1 MLKDIKISIT
11 KLQNKSGSS
20 SSSSFRA
27 NITSEL
33 SLLFNPNRYHTVTFK
48 VKNNVVEI
56 IPTAKVSSS
65 TLTRAYCYNKFSYS
79 AQFTI
84 PKEIIKLINP
94 IDELNQINMLFDEEN
109 NKLIIKKHDHCA
121 LCYNECEEDS
131 IEVNGNLV
139 CGKCVHEI
147 RKGA

>member
-20 SSSSFRA
+20 SFRA

-33 SLLFNPNRYHTVTFK
+33 SLLFNPKRYHTVTFK

-56 IPTAKVSSS
+56 IPTAKVSSN
-65 TLTRAYCYNKFSYS
+65 TLTRAYCYSKFSYS

-94 IDELNQINMLFDEEN
+94 IDELNQINMLFDEDN
-109 NKLIIKKHDHCA
+109 NKLIIEKHDQVCA
-121 LCYNECEEDS
+121 LCYNKCEEDS
-131 IEVNGNLV
+131 IEVNGNLI
-139 CGKCVHEI
+139 CSKCVDEK

>member
-20 SSSSFRA
+20 SLRA

-33 SLLFNPNRYHTVTFK
+33 SLLFNPKRYHTVTFK

-56 IPTAKVSSS
+56 IPTAKVSSN
-65 TLTRAYCYNKFSYS
+65 TLTRAYCYSKFSYS

-94 IDELNQINMLFDEEN
+94 IDELNQINMLFDLDN
-109 NKLIIKKHDHCA
+109 NKLIIKKHDQVCA
-121 LCYNECEEDS
+121 LCYNKCEEDA
-131 IEVNGNLV
+131 IEVNGNLI
-139 CGKCVHEI
+139 CSKCVCEI

>member
-1 MLKDIKISIT
+1 MLKNIKISIT

-20 SSSSFRA
+20 SLRA
-27 NITSEL
+27 NITAEL
-33 SLLFNPNRYHTVTFK
+33 SLLFNPKRYHTVTFK

-56 IPTAKVSSS
+56 IPTAKVSSN
-65 TLTRAYCYNKFSYS
+65 TLTRAYCYSKFSYS

-94 IDELNQINMLFDEEN
+94 IDELNQINMLFDEDN
-109 NKLIIKKHDHCA
+109 NKLIIKKYDQVCA
-121 LCYNECEEDS
+121 LCYNKCEEDA
-131 IEVNGNLV
+131 IEVNGNLI
-139 CGKCVHEI
+139 CSKCVCEI

>member
-1 MLKDIKISIT
+1 MLKNIKISIT
-11 KLQNKSGSS
+11 KLQNKSG
-20 SSSSFRA
+20 SSSFRA

-33 SLLFNPNRYHTVTFK
+33 SLLFNPKRYHTVTFK

-56 IPTAKVSSS
+56 IPTAKVSSN
-65 TLTRAYCYNKFSYS
+65 TLTRAYCYSKFSYS

-94 IDELNQINMLFDEEN
+94 IDELNQINMLFDLDN
-109 NKLIIKKHDHCA
+109 NKLMIKKHDLCA
-121 LCYNECEEDS
+121 LCYNKCEEDS

>member
-20 SSSSFRA
+20 SLRA
-27 NITSEL
+27 NITAEL
-33 SLLFNPNRYHTVTFK
+33 SLLFNPKRYHTVTFK
-48 VKNNVVEI
+48 VNNNVVEI
-56 IPTAKVSSS
+56 IPTAKVSSK
-65 TLTRAYCYNKFSYS
+65 TLTRAYCYSKFSYS

-94 IDELNQINMLFDEEN
+94 IDELNQINMLFDLDN
-109 NKLIIKKHDHCA
+109 NKLIIKKHDQVCA
-121 LCYNECEEDS
+121 LCYNKYDEDG

-139 CGKCVHEI
+139 CGKCVDEI

>member
-1 MLKDIKISIT
+1 MLKNIKISIT

-20 SSSSFRA
+20 SLRA

-33 SLLFNPNRYHTVTFK
+33 SLLFNPKRYHTVTFK

-56 IPTAKVSSS
+56 IPTAKVSSN
-65 TLTRAYCYNKFSYS
+65 TLTRAYCYSKFSYS

-94 IDELNQINMLFDEEN
+94 IDELNQINMLFDLDN
-109 NKLIIKKHDHCA
+109 NKLIIKKHDQVCA
-121 LCYNECEEDS
+121 LCYNKCEEDA
-131 IEVNGNLV
+131 IEVNGNLI
-139 CGKCVHEI
+139 CSKCVDEI

>member
-1 MLKDIKISIT
+1 MLKNIKISIT

-20 SSSSFRA
+20 SLRA

-33 SLLFNPNRYHTVTFK
+33 SLLFNPKRCHTVTFK

-56 IPTAKVSSS
+56 IPTAKVSSN
-65 TLTRAYCYNKFSYS
+65 TLTRAYCYSKFSYS

-94 IDELNQINMLFDEEN
+94 IDELNQINMLFDEDN
-109 NKLIIKKHDHCA
+109 NKLIIKKNDHCA
-121 LCYNECEEDS
+121 LCYNKCEEDS
-131 IEVNGNLV
+131 IEVNGNLI
-139 CGKCVHEI
+139 CSKCVDEI

>member
-1 MLKDIKISIT
+1 MLKNIKISIT

-20 SSSSFRA
+20 SLRA
-27 NITSEL
+27 NITAEL

-48 VKNNVVEI
+48 EKNNVVEI
-56 IPTAKVSSS
+56 IPTAKVSSN
-65 TLTRAYCYNKFSYS
+65 TLTRAYCYSKFSYS

-94 IDELNQINMLFDEEN
+94 IDELNQINMLFDEDN

-131 IEVNGNLV
+131 IEVNGNLI
-139 CGKCVHEI
+139 CSKCVDEI

>member
-20 SSSSFRA
+20 SFRA

-33 SLLFNPNRYHTVTFK
+33 SLLFNPKRYHTVTFK

-56 IPTAKVSSS
+56 IPTAKVSSN
-65 TLTRAYCYNKFSYS
+65 TLTRAYCYSKFSYS

-94 IDELNQINMLFDEEN
+94 IDELNQINMLFDEDN
-109 NKLIIKKHDHCA
+109 NKLIIKKYDQVCA
-121 LCYNECEEDS
+121 LCYNKCEEDA
-131 IEVNGNLV
+131 IEVNGNLI
-139 CGKCVHEI
+139 CSKCVDEI

>member
-1 MLKDIKISIT
+1 MLKNIKISIT

-20 SSSSFRA
+20 SFRA
-27 NITSEL
+27 NITAEL
-33 SLLFNPNRYHTVTFK
+33 SLLFNPKRYHTVTFK

-56 IPTAKVSSS
+56 IPTAKVSSN
-65 TLTRAYCYNKFSYS
+65 TLTRAYCYSKFSYS

-94 IDELNQINMLFDEEN
+94 IDELNQINMLFDEDN
-109 NKLIIKKHDHCA
+109 NKLIIKKHDQVCA
-121 LCYNECEEDS
+121 LCYNKCEEDS
-131 IEVNGNLV
+131 IEVNGNLI
-139 CGKCVHEI
+139 CSKCVCEI

>member
-20 SSSSFRA
+20 SLRA
-27 NITSEL
+27 NITAEL
-33 SLLFNPNRYHTVTFK
+33 SLLFNPKRYHTVTFK

-56 IPTAKVSSS
+56 IPTAKVSSN
-65 TLTRAYCYNKFSYS
+65 TLTRAYCYSKFSYS

-94 IDELNQINMLFDEEN
+94 IDELNQINMLFDEDN
-109 NKLIIKKHDHCA
+109 NKLIIKKYDQVCA
-121 LCYNECEEDS
+121 LCYNKCEEDS
-131 IEVNGNLV
+131 IEVNGNLI
-139 CGKCVHEI
+139 CSKCVCEI

>member
-20 SSSSFRA
+20 SFRA

-33 SLLFNPNRYHTVTFK
+33 SLLFNPKRYHTVTFK

-56 IPTAKVSSS
+56 IPTAKVSSN
-65 TLTRAYCYNKFSYS
+65 TLTRAYCYSKFSYS

-94 IDELNQINMLFDEEN
+94 IDELNQINMLFDEDN
-109 NKLIIKKHDHCA
+109 NKLIIKKHDQVCA
-121 LCYNECEEDS
+121 LCYNKCEEDA
-131 IEVNGNLV
+131 IEVNGNLI
-139 CGKCVHEI
+139 CSKCVCEI

>member
-20 SSSSFRA
+20 SFRA
-27 NITSEL
+27 NITAEL
-33 SLLFNPNRYHTVTFK
+33 SLLFNPKRYHTVTFK

-56 IPTAKVSSS
+56 IPTAKVSSN
-65 TLTRAYCYNKFSYS
+65 TLTRAYCYSKFSYS

-94 IDELNQINMLFDEEN
+94 IDELNQINMLFDLDN
-109 NKLIIKKHDHCA
+109 NKLIIKKHDQVCA
-121 LCYNECEEDS
+121 LCYNKCEEDA
-131 IEVNGNLV
+131 IEVNGNLI
-139 CGKCVHEI
+139 CSKCVCEI

>member
-20 SSSSFRA
+20 SFRA
-27 NITSEL
+27 NITAEL
-33 SLLFNPNRYHTVTFK
+33 SLLFNPKRYHTVTFK

-56 IPTAKVSSS
+56 IPTAKVSSN
-65 TLTRAYCYNKFSYS
+65 TLTRAYCYSKFSYS

-94 IDELNQINMLFDEEN
+94 IDELNQINMLFDEDN
-109 NKLIIKKHDHCA
+109 NKLIIKKHDQVCA
-121 LCYNECEEDS
+121 LCYNKYDEDG

>member
-1 MLKDIKISIT
+1 MLKNIKISIT
-11 KLQNKSGSS
+11 KLQNKSG
-20 SSSSFRA
+20 SSSFRA

-33 SLLFNPNRYHTVTFK
+33 SLLFNPNRYRTVTFK

-56 IPTAKVSSS
+56 IPTSKNDVSSN
-65 TLTRAYCYNKFSYS
+65 TLTRTYCYSKLSYS

-94 IDELNQINMLFDEEN
+94 IDELNQINMLFDEDN
-109 NKLIIKKHDHCA
+109 NKLIIKKNDHCA
-121 LCYNECEEDS
+121 LCYNKCEENS
-131 IEVNGNLV
+131 IEVNGNLI
-139 CGKCVHEI
+139 CSRCVDEI

>member
-1 MLKDIKISIT
+1 MLKNIKISIT

-20 SSSSFRA
+20 SFRA

-33 SLLFNPNRYHTVTFK
+33 SVLFNPNRYHTVTFN
-48 VKNNVVEI
+48 VKNNIVEI
-56 IPTAKVSSS
+56 IPTAKNDDSSN
-65 TLTRAYCYNKFSYS
+65 TLTRTYCYSKFSYS

-94 IDELNQINMLFDEEN
+94 IDEFNQINMLFDEDN
-109 NKLIIKKHDHCA
+109 DKLIIKKHDQVCA
-121 LCYNECEEDS
+121 LCYNKCDEDS

-139 CGKCVHEI
+139 CSKCTHEI

>member
-1 MLKDIKISIT
+1 MLKNIKISIT

-20 SSSSFRA
+20 SLRA

-33 SLLFNPNRYHTVTFK
+33 SLLFNPKRYHTVTFK

-56 IPTAKVSSS
+56 IPTAKVSSN
-65 TLTRAYCYNKFSYS
+65 TLTRAYCYSKFSYS

-94 IDELNQINMLFDEEN
+94 IDEFQINMLFDEDN
-109 NKLIIKKHDHCA
+109 NKLIIKKHDQVCA
-121 LCYNECEEDS
+121 LCYNKCEEDA

-139 CGKCVHEI
+139 CSKCVCEI

>member
-20 SSSSFRA
+20 SFRA
-27 NITSEL
+27 NITAEL
-33 SLLFNPNRYHTVTFK
+33 SLLFNPKRYHTVTFK
-48 VKNNVVEI
+48 VNNNVVEI
-56 IPTAKVSSS
+56 IPTAKVSSN
-65 TLTRAYCYNKFSYS
+65 TLTRAYCYSKFSYS

-94 IDELNQINMLFDEEN
+94 KDEFHQINMLFDEDN
-109 NKLIIKKHDHCA
+109 NKLIIKKHDQVCA
-121 LCYNECEEDS
+121 LCYNKCEEDS
-131 IEVNGNLV
+131 IEVNGNLI
-139 CGKCVHEI
+139 CSKCVCEI

>member
-1 MLKDIKISIT
+1 MLKNIKISIT
-11 KLQNKSGSS
+11 KLQNKSG
-20 SSSSFRA
+20 SSSFRA

-33 SLLFNPNRYHTVTFK
+33 SLLFNPNRYHIVTFK

-94 IDELNQINMLFDEEN
+94 IDELNQINMLFDEDN
-109 NKLIIKKHDHCA
+109 NKLIIKNDHCA
-121 LCYNECEEDS
+121 LCYNKCEEDS
-131 IEVNGNLV
+131 IEVNGNLI
-139 CGKCVHEI
+139 CSKCVCEI

>member
-20 SSSSFRA
+20 SLRA

-56 IPTAKVSSS
+56 IPISKNDVSSN
-65 TLTRAYCYNKFSYS
+65 TLTRAYCYSKFSYS

-94 IDELNQINMLFDEEN
+94 IDELNQINMLFDLDN
-109 NKLIIKKHDHCA
+109 NKLIIKKNDQVCA
-121 LCYNECEEDS
+121 LCYNKCEENS
-131 IEVNGNLV
+131 IEVNGNLI
-139 CGKCVHEI
+139 CSKCVDEI

>member
-20 SSSSFRA
+20 SLRA
-27 NITSEL
+27 NITAEL
-33 SLLFNPNRYHTVTFK
+33 SLLFNPKRYHTVTFK
-48 VKNNVVEI
+48 VNNNVVEI
-56 IPTAKVSSS
+56 IPTAKVSSN
-65 TLTRAYCYNKFSYS
+65 TLTRAYCYSKFSYS

-94 IDELNQINMLFDEEN
+94 IDELNQINMLFDLDN
-109 NKLIIKKHDHCA
+109 NKLIIKKHDQVCA
-121 LCYNECEEDS
+121 LCYNKCEEDA

-139 CGKCVHEI
+139 CGKCVQEI

>member
-1 MLKDIKISIT
+1 MLKNIKISIT

-20 SSSSFRA
+20 SLRA

-33 SLLFNPNRYHTVTFK
+33 SLLFNPKRYHTVTFK

-56 IPTAKVSSS
+56 IPTAKVSSN
-65 TLTRAYCYNKFSYS
+65 TLTRAYCYSKFSYS

-94 IDELNQINMLFDEEN
+94 IDELNQINMLFDEDN
-109 NKLIIKKHDHCA
+109 NKLIIKKHDQVCA
-121 LCYNECEEDS
+121 LCYNKCEEDA

-139 CGKCVHEI
+139 CSKCVCEI

>member
-20 SSSSFRA
+20 SLRA

-33 SLLFNPNRYHTVTFK
+33 SLLFNPKRYHTVTFK

-56 IPTAKVSSS
+56 IPTAKVSSN
-65 TLTRAYCYNKFSYS
+65 TLTRAYCYSKFSYS

-94 IDELNQINMLFDEEN
+94 IDELNQINMLFDLDN
-109 NKLIIKKHDHCA
+109 NKLIIKKHDQVCA
-121 LCYNECEEDS
+121 LCYNKCEEDA
-131 IEVNGNLV
+131 IEVNGNLI
-139 CGKCVHEI
+139 CSRCVDEI

>member
-1 MLKDIKISIT
+1 MLKNIKISIT

-20 SSSSFRA
+20 SLRA

-33 SLLFNPNRYHTVTFK
+33 SLLFNPKRYHTVTFK

-56 IPTAKVSSS
+56 IPTAKVSSN
-65 TLTRAYCYNKFSYS
+65 TLTRAYCYSKFSYS

-94 IDELNQINMLFDEEN
+94 IDEFQINMLFDEDN
-109 NKLIIKKHDHCA
+109 NKLIIKKNDHCA
-121 LCYNECEEDS
+121 LCYNKCEEDS
-131 IEVNGNLV
+131 IEVNGNLI
-139 CGKCVHEI
+139 CSKCVDEI

>member
-20 SSSSFRA
+20 SLRA
-27 NITSEL
+27 NITAEL
-33 SLLFNPNRYHTVTFK
+33 SLLFNPKRYHTVTFK

-56 IPTAKVSSS
+56 IPTAKVSSN

-94 IDELNQINMLFDEEN
+94 IDELNQINMLFDLDN
-109 NKLIIKKHDHCA
+109 NKLIIKKHDQVCA
-121 LCYNECEEDS
+121 LCYNKCEEDA
-131 IEVNGNLV
+131 IEVNGNLI
-139 CGKCVHEI
+139 CSKCVCEI

>member
-20 SSSSFRA
+20 SLRA

-33 SLLFNPNRYHTVTFK
+33 SLLFNPKRYHTVTFK

-56 IPTAKVSSS
+56 IPTAKVSSK
-65 TLTRAYCYNKFSYS
+65 TLTRAYCYSKFSYS

-94 IDELNQINMLFDEEN
+94 IDEFHQINMLFDEDN
-109 NKLIIKKHDHCA
+109 NKLIIKKHDQVCA
-121 LCYNECEEDS
+121 LCYNKCEEDS
-131 IEVNGNLV
+131 IEVNGNLI
-139 CGKCVHEI
+139 CSKCVCKI

>member
-1 MLKDIKISIT
+1 MLKNIKISIT
-11 KLQNKSGSS
+11 KLQNKSG
-20 SSSSFRA
+20 SSSFRA

-33 SLLFNPNRYHTVTFK
+33 SLLFNPKRYHTVTFK

-56 IPTAKVSSS
+56 IPTAKVSSN
-65 TLTRAYCYNKFSYS
+65 TLTRAYCYSKFSYS

-94 IDELNQINMLFDEEN
+94 IDELQINMLFDEDN
-109 NKLIIKKHDHCA
+109 NKLIIKKNDHCA
-121 LCYNECEEDS
+121 LCYNKCEEDS
-131 IEVNGNLV
+131 IEVNGNLI
-139 CGKCVHEI
+139 CSKCVDEI

>member
-1 MLKDIKISIT
+1 MLKNIKISIT

-20 SSSSFRA
+20 SLRA

-33 SLLFNPNRYHTVTFK
+33 SLLFNPKRYHTVTFK

-56 IPTAKVSSS
+56 IPTAKVSSN
-65 TLTRAYCYNKFSYS
+65 TLTRAYCYSKFSYS

-94 IDELNQINMLFDEEN
+94 IDEFHQINMLFDEDN
-109 NKLIIKKHDHCA
+109 NKLIIKKNDQVCA
-121 LCYNECEEDS
+121 LCYNKYDEDG

>member
-20 SSSSFRA
+20 SLRA

-33 SLLFNPNRYHTVTFK
+33 SLLFNPKRYHTVTFK

-56 IPTAKVSSS
+56 IPTAKVSSN
-65 TLTRAYCYNKFSYS
+65 TLTRAYCYSKFSYS

-94 IDELNQINMLFDEEN
+94 IDELNQINMLFDEDN
-109 NKLIIKKHDHCA
+109 NKLIIKKHDQVCA
-121 LCYNECEEDS
+121 LCYNKCEEDA
-131 IEVNGNLV
+131 IEVNGNLI
-139 CGKCVHEI
+139 CSKCVCEI

>member
-1 MLKDIKISIT
+1 MLKNIKISIT

-20 SSSSFRA
+20 SLRA

-33 SLLFNPNRYHTVTFK
+33 SLLFNPKKYHKVTFK

-94 IDELNQINMLFDEEN
+94 IDELNQINMLFDLDN
-109 NKLIIKKHDHCA
+109 NKLIIKKHDQVCA
-121 LCYNECEEDS
+121 LCYNKCEEDT
-131 IEVNGNLV
+131 IKVNGNLI
-139 CGKCVHEI
+139 CSKCVCEI

>member
-20 SSSSFRA
+20 SLRA

-33 SLLFNPNRYHTVTFK
+33 SLLFNPKRYHTVTFK

-56 IPTAKVSSS
+56 IPTAKVSSN
-65 TLTRAYCYNKFSYS
+65 TLTRAYCYSKFSYS

-94 IDELNQINMLFDEEN
+94 IDE
-109 NKLIIKKHDHCA
+109 
-121 LCYNECEEDS
+121 
-131 IEVNGNLV
+131 
-139 CGKCVHEI
+139 
-147 RKGA
+147 

>member
-1 MLKDIKISIT
+1 MLKNIKISIT
-11 KLQNKSGSS
+11 KLQNKSG
-20 SSSSFRA
+20 SSSFRA

-33 SLLFNPNRYHTVTFK
+33 SLLFNPKRYHTVTFK

-56 IPTAKVSSS
+56 IPTAKVSSN
-65 TLTRAYCYNKFSYS
+65 TLTRAYCYSKFSYS

-94 IDELNQINMLFDEEN
+94 IDELNQINMLFDEDN
-109 NKLIIKKHDHCA
+109 NKLIIKKHDQVCA
-121 LCYNECEEDS
+121 LCYNKCEEDS
-131 IEVNGNLV
+131 IEVNGNLI
-139 CGKCVHEI
+139 CSKCVCEI

>member
-1 MLKDIKISIT
+1 MLKNIKISIT

-20 SSSSFRA
+20 SLRA
-27 NITSEL
+27 NITAEL
-33 SLLFNPNRYHTVTFK
+33 SLLFNPKRYHTVTFK

-56 IPTAKVSSS
+56 IPTAKVSSN
-65 TLTRAYCYNKFSYS
+65 TLTRAYCYSKFSYS

-94 IDELNQINMLFDEEN
+94 IDELNQINMLFDLDN
-109 NKLIIKKHDHCA
+109 NKLIIKKHDQVCA
-121 LCYNECEEDS
+121 LCYNKCEEDA
-131 IEVNGNLV
+131 IEVNGNLI
-139 CGKCVHEI
+139 CSKCVCEI

>member
-20 SSSSFRA
+20 SFRA
-27 NITSEL
+27 NITAEL
-33 SLLFNPNRYHTVTFK
+33 SLLFNPKRYHTVTFK
-48 VKNNVVEI
+48 VNNNVVEI
-56 IPTAKVSSS
+56 IPTAKVSSN
-65 TLTRAYCYNKFSYS
+65 TLTRAYCYSKFSYS

-94 IDELNQINMLFDEEN
+94 IDEFHQINMLFDEDN
-109 NKLIIKKHDHCA
+109 NKLIIKKQYQVCA
-121 LCYNECEEDS
+121 LCYNKCEEDA
-131 IEVNGNLV
+131 IEVNGNLI
-139 CGKCVHEI
+139 CSKCVCEI

>member
-1 MLKDIKISIT
+1 MLKNIKISIT
-11 KLQNKSGSS
+11 KLQNKSG
-20 SSSSFRA
+20 SSSFRA

-33 SLLFNPNRYHTVTFK
+33 SLLFNPKRYHTVTFK

-56 IPTAKVSSS
+56 IPTAKVSSN
-65 TLTRAYCYNKFSYS
+65 TLTRAYCYSKFSYS

-94 IDELNQINMLFDEEN
+94 IDELQINMLFDEDN
-109 NKLIIKKHDHCA
+109 NKLIIKKNDQVCA
-121 LCYNECEEDS
+121 LCYNKCEEDA
-131 IEVNGNLV
+131 IEVNGNLI
-139 CGKCVHEI
+139 CSKCVCEI

>member
-20 SSSSFRA
+20 SLRA
-27 NITSEL
+27 NITAEL
-33 SLLFNPNRYHTVTFK
+33 SLLFNPKRYHTVTFK

-56 IPTAKVSSS
+56 IPTAKVSSN
-65 TLTRAYCYNKFSYS
+65 TLTRAYCYSKFSYS

-94 IDELNQINMLFDEEN
+94 IDELNQINMLFDLDN
-109 NKLIIKKHDHCA
+109 NKLIIKKHDQVCA
-121 LCYNECEEDS
+121 LCYNKCEEDA
-131 IEVNGNLV
+131 IEVNGNLI
-139 CGKCVHEI
+139 CSKCVCEI